1 MWVLGRTE
9 HRSLG
14 PGGRHLYLQSHL
26 TPPSFKKE
34 SIHSFIY
41 FFFQQKLT
49 DHLLCASTVLDVGTR
64 EITVQENSQLT
75 YVLNQPQSLRVAVGK
90 AMGCPD

>member
-34 SIHSFIY
+34 SIHL
-41 FFFQQKLT
+41 FFFNRNLLT
-49 DHLLCASTVLDVGTR
+49 TYYVPVLFWTLGLER
-64 EITVQENSQLT
+64 SQFRRIA
-75 YVLNQPQSLRVAVGK
+75 N
-90 AMGCPD
+90 